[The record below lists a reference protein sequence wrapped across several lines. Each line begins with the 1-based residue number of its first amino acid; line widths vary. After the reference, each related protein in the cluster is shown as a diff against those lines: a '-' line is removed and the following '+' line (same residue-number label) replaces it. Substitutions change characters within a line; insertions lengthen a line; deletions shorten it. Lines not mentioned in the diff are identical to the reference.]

1 MAKVTAKQVAGAA
14 GVSPSSVS
22 NAYNKPD
29 QLSAEVR
36 ARILRVADELGYHG
50 PDPAGRAL
58 RSGRAGVIGVVM
70 TQHNS
75 YAFSDPYAI
84 GFLRGLA
91 DELNGQE
98 IGILLLPPTAQAVR
112 GASIDALTSLCL
124 QSSAPAVEAALA
136 RGIPVVSSVTDPS
149 AEVDHVAVDD
159 VVAGSQLGEHLA
171 RLGHREVAVLLDDGA
186 LSGGSSP
193 VSFPDNIDRLAGLR
207 RALPGAHL
215 SVHHAA
221 ENSYSQGRDAVA
233 DIWDARDRPTAIVAF
248 SDTMAL
254 GLMDGLRERGAVA
267 GRDVSLAG
275 FDDIPEAAGRGLTT
289 VHQPIE
295 EKGRRVARLMLD
307 PDAPNRKVIL
317 PTRLVVRSSTAP
329 AAGQR

>member
-1 MAKVTAKQVAGAA
+1 MTKVTAKSVARAA

-22 NAYNKPD
+22 NAYNRPD

-36 ARILRVADELGYHG
+36 ARILAVAAELGYHG

-58 RSGRAGVIGVVM
+58 RSGRAGAIGVLM

-91 DELNGQE
+91 EELTDGE
-98 IGILLLPPTAQAVR
+98 VGILLLPPTAEAVQR
-112 GASIDALTSLCL
+112 ASIDALTSLCL
-124 QSSAPAVEAALA
+124 QSTAPAVEAALA
-136 RGIPVVSSVTDPS
+136 RGIPVVISVMDPRPDI
-149 AEVDHVAVDD
+149 DHVAIDD
-159 VVAGSQLGEHLA
+159 VSAGVQLGEHLA
-171 RLGHREVAVLLDDGA
+171 RLGHRDVAVLLNGGVHAGA
-186 LSGGSSP
+186 
-193 VSFPDNIDRLAGLR
+193 PDFVDNVDRLAGLR
-207 RALPGAHL
+207 RGLGGASLH
-215 SVHHAA
+215 VHTTA
-221 ENSYSQGRDAVA
+221 ENTYSAGRAAVGA
-233 DIWDARDRPTAIVAF
+233 LWDVRDRPTAVVAL

-254 GLMDGLRERGAVA
+254 GLMDGLTERGAAA

-307 PDAPNRKVIL
+307 PALEPRRVIL

-329 AAGQR
+329 APRA